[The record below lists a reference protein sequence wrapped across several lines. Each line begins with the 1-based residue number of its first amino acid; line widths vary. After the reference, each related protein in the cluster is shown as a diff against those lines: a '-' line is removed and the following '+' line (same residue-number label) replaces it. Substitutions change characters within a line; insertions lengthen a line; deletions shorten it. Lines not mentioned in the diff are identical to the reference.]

1 VLGKTKIKNYLNKL
15 TKQKRKPMNE
25 IRNQIFAFRTT
36 RDFTGRFDELCERL
50 GFNRSEVVRFA
61 LKEFL
66 NTNFNNA
73 ESFKRVRKQMY

>member
-1 VLGKTKIKNYLNKL
+1 
-15 TKQKRKPMNE
+15 MNE

-36 RDFTGRFDELCERL
+36 RDFTSRFDELCERL

>member
-1 VLGKTKIKNYLNKL
+1 
-15 TKQKRKPMNE
+15 MNE

-66 NTNFNNA
+66 NSNFNNA
-73 ESFKRVRKQMY
+73 ESFKRVRTQMY

>member
-1 VLGKTKIKNYLNKL
+1 MKD
-15 TKQKRKPMNE
+15 

-36 RDFTGRFDELCERL
+36 RDFTCRFDELCIRL